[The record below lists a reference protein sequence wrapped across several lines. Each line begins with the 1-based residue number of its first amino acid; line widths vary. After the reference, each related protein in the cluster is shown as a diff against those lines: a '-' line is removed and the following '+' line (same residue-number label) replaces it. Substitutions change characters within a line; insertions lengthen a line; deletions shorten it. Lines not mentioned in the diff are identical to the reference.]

1 MWVVAN
7 INQYYTFRNSVN
19 ELYQDETKIYFPK
32 INHEKNKNRKF
43 QNLLG
48 NYIFCFNGNF
58 NLQKGHQYFCMLFR
72 SAVGQPGNKLNYS
85 VFFMVAPP
93 PPISMLMARS
103 SVGLDFFLVSRS
115 LRLSRPN
122 IDIGGTGVSKHL

>member
-19 ELYQDETKIYFPK
+19 ELYQDETKIYLPK

-58 NLQKGHQYFCMLFR
+58 NLQKIKHLKYLKG
-72 SAVGQPGNKLNYS
+72 LNYFLENS
-85 VFFMVAPP
+85 IVNQDEIKRFIKFCKSFEDKNGV
-93 PPISMLMARS
+93 LTS
-103 SVGLDFFLVSRS
+103 SFFL
-115 LRLSRPN
+115 
-122 IDIGGTGVSKHL
+122 